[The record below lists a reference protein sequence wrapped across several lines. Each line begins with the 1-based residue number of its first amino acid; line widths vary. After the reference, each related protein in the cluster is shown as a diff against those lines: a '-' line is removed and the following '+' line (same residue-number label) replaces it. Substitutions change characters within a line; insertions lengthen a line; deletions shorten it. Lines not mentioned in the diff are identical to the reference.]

1 MPKRKNKAIK
11 EYTLK
16 NGEKRYMFK
25 IFLGRNINRIKKET
39 TRRGFKSFAEAEE
52 AYNHLNIE
60 NANDFV
66 KQKQIT
72 INQMYEI
79 WFARYRTTVKES
91 TANKTAI
98 NYRVHI
104 KPFFGNAYMDKISV
118 RDVQLWAD
126 KLATKLVKFNDPIF
140 TLRSFYDYA
149 IRMGYVTN
157 NPVRLI
163 ILPAKTSRPRRD
175 VENNVYS
182 RQELELFLNTAKDYN
197 LRVYTY
203 FKLLASTGLRKS
215 EALALTWEDID
226 FINGVVDVNKTLAVG
241 LNSRI
246 EIQPPKSKSSI
257 RQVPLSTNLIAVLKE
272 YKNSEKILSNKVF
285 HTHTGDY
292 LRLSKPTQWLNSVYT
307 HAPKD
312 LKHIT
317 VHGFRHTFA
326 TLLISETDIKPKTV
340 QMLLGHSNI
349 RMTLDLYTHINEKNK
364 KEAAN
369 VLNAL
374 NI

>member
-60 NANDFV
+60 NVNDFV

-140 TLRSFYDYA
+140 ILRSFYEYA
-149 IRMGYVTN
+149 IRMNYVSI
-157 NPVRLI
+157 NPVGSI
-163 ILPAKTSRPRRD
+163 IMPVKTSRPRRN
-175 VENNVYS
+175 VEDNVYS
-182 RQELELFLNTAKDYN
+182 RKELELFLQVAKEYN
-197 LRVYTY
+197 LRAYTY

-215 EALALTWEDID
+215 EALALTWSDID
-226 FINGVVDVNKTLAVG
+226 FINGVIDVNKTLAVG
-241 LNSRI
+241 LDNKVQV
-246 EIQPPKSKSSI
+246 QPPKSKSSI
-257 RQVPLSTNLIAVLKE
+257 RQVPISANLANVLNE
-272 YKNSEKILSNKVF
+272 YKNSEKILSAKVF
-285 HTHTGDY
+285 HTYTGKY
-292 LRLSKPTQWLNSVYT
+292 LSLSKPMKWLEAIYNK
-307 HAPKD
+307 APKD

-326 TLLISETDIKPKTV
+326 TLLISETNVKPKTV

-349 RMTLDLYTHINEKNK
+349 QMTLDIYTHINNKNK
-364 KEAAN
+364 KEAVN
-369 VLNAL
+369 VLNEL
-374 NI
+374 DI